1 MVIDKNTVVERLSK
15 IVGIVEKHNIVPIIK
30 NVKFKFGET
39 ISMMSATNLEVSA
52 IIAMPGVAG
61 GDDKELLLNG
71 RLLLDIFKELN
82 DGDVE
87 IIDSDETIIIKQG
100 KTLYKLAKES
110 AEDFPEINGEI
121 EKEDFMADFE
131 VETKTLIGAIKK
143 VEFAISQDESRY
155 GLCGVR
161 LTSRNGK
168 LTAVATDGFRLSMV
182 EKDLAVDFAGVT
194 IPQKALANIYNV
206 VGGMGEEKVRLVVGR
221 KMVKFI
227 TSVSTL
233 ICRTIDAAYPVF
245 EPIITVNGDHAN
257 AVVEKD
263 AFMKAVKTV
272 LIVADSENKMVKVS
286 FRKDNKLVLQADGTV
301 GNANETIPLE
311 YEGEDVVLGFNG
323 KYLQDILVNAIDKKI
338 ALKVP
343 KEPEIKLSSL
353 FVLED
358 DAKALSLVMPLRI

>member
-1 MVIDKNTVVERLSK
+1 MVIDKMCIVERLSK
-15 IVGIVEKHNIVPIIK
+15 IVGITEKHNIVPIIK

-194 IPQKALANIYNV
+194 IPRKALANIYNV
-206 VGGMGEEKVRLVVGR
+206 VGMGEKVRLVVGR

-272 LIVADSENKMVKVS
+272 LIVADSKNKMLKVS
-286 FRKDNKLVLQADGTV
+286 FRKDNKLVLRADGTV
-301 GNANETIPLE
+301 GNAYETIPLE

-338 ALKVP
+338 RLKVP

-358 DAKALSLVMPLRI
+358 DAKALSLVMPLII

>member
-1 MVIDKNTVVERLSK
+1 
-15 IVGIVEKHNIVPIIK
+15 
-30 NVKFKFGET
+30 
-39 ISMMSATNLEVSA
+39 
-52 IIAMPGVAG
+52 
-61 GDDKELLLNG
+61 
-71 RLLLDIFKELN
+71 
-82 DGDVE
+82 
-87 IIDSDETIIIKQG
+87 
-100 KTLYKLAKES
+100 
-110 AEDFPEINGEI
+110 
-121 EKEDFMADFE
+121 
-131 VETKTLIGAIKK
+131 
-143 VEFAISQDESRY
+143 
-155 GLCGVR
+155 
-161 LTSRNGK
+161 
-168 LTAVATDGFRLSMV
+168 MV

-194 IPQKALANIYNV
+194 IPRKALANIYNV
-206 VGGMGEEKVRLVVGR
+206 VGMGEKVRLVVGR

-272 LIVADSENKMVKVS
+272 LIVADSKNKMLKVS
-286 FRKDNKLVLQADGTV
+286 FRKDNKLVLRADGTV
-301 GNANETIPLE
+301 GNAYETIPLE

-338 ALKVP
+338 RLKVP

-358 DAKALSLVMPLRI
+358 DAKALSLVMPLII